1 MCRNDTPLAISY
13 LALKMSKH
21 HQYIIENDEGH
32 SIFRPKGKRFEV
44 LSFQRLEYTPENVSF
59 LSEKIRTNL
68 TDDLISNDVRKKYP
82 SGHPRWN
89 RTFFG
94 HCVPATF
101 AFLYFMNTN
110 ILSPVRGQ
118 DIEGEGHWWLIDNNN
133 GDIIDL
139 TKDQYGTDELVG
151 VYSTGKKR
159 GYYGFKEAPASRFFR
174 LMQRVQPTSNLYET
188 DSLGEIKMGH

>member
-1 MCRNDTPLAISY
+1 
-13 LALKMSKH
+13 MSKH

-89 RTFFG
+89 RTLFG
-94 HCVPATF
+94 QCVPATF
-101 AFLYFMNTN
+101 TFLYFMDTN
-110 ILSPVRGQ
+110 ILSPVRGE
-118 DIEGEGHWWLIDNNN
+118 DTEGEGHWWLIDKNN

-139 TKDQYGTDELVG
+139 TKDQYETDELVSI
-151 VYSTGKKR
+151 YSTGKKR
-159 GYYGFKEAPASRFFR
+159 GYYGSKEAPAGRFFR
-174 LMQRVQPTSNLYET
+174 LMQRVQPTSSLYEINC
-188 DSLGEIKMGH
+188 LREIKSYQSYSL

>member
-1 MCRNDTPLAISY
+1 
-13 LALKMSKH
+13 MSKH
-21 HQYIIENDEGH
+21 QQYIIESDKGH

-44 LSFQRLEYTPENVSF
+44 LSFQRLEYTSENVAL
-59 LSEKIRTNL
+59 LSEQIRTNL

-82 SGHPRWN
+82 LGHPRWN
-89 RTFFG
+89 RTLFG
-94 HCVPATF
+94 HCVHATF

-139 TKDQYGTDELVG
+139 TKDQFETDELDCI
-151 VYSTGKKR
+151 YSTGKKR
-159 GYYGFKEAPASRFFR
+159 GYYESKEAPADRFSR
-174 LMQRVQPTSNLYET
+174 LMQRVQPTSNLYEIN
-188 DSLGEIKMGH
+188 SLREIEMEY

>member
-32 SIFRPKGKRFEV
+32 SIFRPKGNRFEV
-44 LSFQRLEYTPENVSF
+44 LSFQRLEYTSENVSF
-59 LSEKIRTNL
+59 LSEQIRTNL

-82 SGHPRWN
+82 FGHPRWN
-89 RTFFG
+89 RPLFG
-94 HCVPATF
+94 YCVPATF
-101 AFLYFMNTN
+101 AFLYFMNTT
-110 ILSPVRGQ
+110 ILSPVRGE
-118 DIEGEGHWWLIDNNN
+118 DIEGEGHWWLIDKDN

-159 GYYGFKEAPASRFFR
+159 GYYGSKEAPAGRFFR
-174 LMQRVQPTSNLYET
+174 LMQRVQPTSNLYEI
-188 DSLGEIKMGH
+188 DNLREITM